1 MRTSFE
7 FKFTVETNRSEIRT
21 YLQAHDDYAV
31 LRTAANTKRAIVIIE
46 ELFVDRDL
54 INEFWEHSPLKLADD
69 GEYLAYCVDTFF
81 EFFLEKRT
89 TSSVDYDVDYCR
101 YDEIN

>member
-7 FKFTVETNRSEIRT
+7 FKFTVETNRDEIRT
-21 YLQAHDDYAV
+21 CLQAHDDYQYFSWRAD
-31 LRTAANTKRAIVIIE
+31 TERAITIIE
-46 ELFVDRDL
+46 ELFTDQDL
-54 INEFWEHSPLKLADD
+54 IDEYWDLSPLKLADD
-69 GEYLAYCVDTFF
+69 GEYLQYCVDTFF